1 MRIDKTHRP
10 WMLWTL
16 AVLAASLVMYILFAV
31 RAPGGPRG
39 GSALGLTFGIAGYA
53 LMLYAGLLGARKK
66 VPVWRLGRAQ
76 TWMRGHIWLGLLSLP
91 LILFHG
97 GFAFRGPLTA
107 VLMWLFF
114 IVIASGVAGALVQ
127 HYVPRMMTSR
137 VPMETIYEEIPN
149 VRAQLREEAD
159 QLVAT
164 VCGPIGQVPAG
175 QPIED
180 QALAEQLFP
189 GEPSAAAVSL
199 LVEIE
204 QEDRARFRE
213 IYLTKVRPFL
223 SDPDAKQ
230 MELADP
236 RRAADVFESLRR
248 LLVTSVHPVLNDL
261 ENICDEEHQ
270 LSSQIRIYRWLHAW
284 LLVHVPLSIALLALG
299 AVHAVM
305 ALRY

>member
-10 WMLWTL
+10 WMLATL
-16 AVLAASLVMYILFAV
+16 ALLALSLVIYILFAV
-31 RAPGGPRG
+31 RAPSGPRG
-39 GSALGLTFGIAGYA
+39 GSALGLTFGIAGYT

-114 IVIASGVAGALVQ
+114 IVIGSGVVGALVQ

-137 VPMETIYEEIPN
+137 VPMETIYEEIPH

-159 QLVAT
+159 QLVST
-164 VCGPIGQVPAG
+164 VCGPVDAG
-175 QPIED
+175 TPVE
-180 QALAEQLFP
+180 
-189 GEPSAAAVSL
+189 GAAVSL

-213 IYLTKVRPFL
+213 IYLGKVRPFL

-230 MELADP
+230 LELADP
-236 RRAADVFESLRR
+236 RRTAEVFESLRR
-248 LLVTSVHPVLNDL
+248 LLVAPVHPVLKDL
-261 ENICDEEHQ
+261 ENICEEEHQ
-270 LSSQIRIYRWLHAW
+270 LSGQIRIYRWLHAW
-284 LLVHVPLSIALLALG
+284 LLVHVPLSIALLVLG

>member
-1 MRIDKTHRP
+1 MIV
-10 WMLWTL
+10 TL
-16 AVLAASLVMYILFAV
+16 ALFAVSLGIYILYAV

-66 VPVWRLGRAQ
+66 VPVWRIGRAQ

-97 GFAFRGPLTA
+97 GSAFRGPLTA

-114 IVIASGVAGALVQ
+114 IVIGSGVLGALLQ
-127 HYVPRMMTSR
+127 HYIPRMMTSR
-137 VPMETIYEEIPN
+137 VPMETIYEEIPH
-149 VRAQLREEAD
+149 VRAQLCEEAD

-164 VCGPIGQVPAG
+164 VYGAADVST
-175 QPIED
+175 
-180 QALAEQLFP
+180 LAD
-189 GEPSAAAVSL
+189 
-199 LVEIE
+199 IE

-213 IYLTKVRPFL
+213 IYLGKVRPFL
-223 SDPDAKQ
+223 ADPDAMQ
-230 MELADP
+230 LELADP
-236 RRAADVFESLRR
+236 RRSAEIFESLRR
-248 LLVTSVHPVLNDL
+248 ITVASVHPVLNDL
-261 ENICDEEHQ
+261 ENICEEEYQ
-270 LSSQIRIYRWLHAW
+270 LSRQVRIYRWLHAW

-299 AVHAVM
+299 AIHAVM

>member
-1 MRIDKTHRP
+1 MKIDKTHRP
-10 WMLWTL
+10 WIITTL
-16 AVLAASLVMYILFAV
+16 ALFAFSLAIHLLYAV

-39 GSALGLTFGIAGYA
+39 GSAPGLTFGIAGYA

-66 VPVWRLGRAQ
+66 VPVWRIGRAQ

-114 IVIASGVAGALVQ
+114 IVIASGVLGALIQ
-127 HYVPRMMTSR
+127 HYIPRMMTSR
-137 VPMETIYEEIPN
+137 VPMETIYEEIPH
-149 VRAQLREEAD
+149 VRAQLCQEAD

-164 VCGPIGQVPAG
+164 VYGA
-175 QPIED
+175 ED
-180 QALAEQLFP
+180 VSTLAD
-189 GEPSAAAVSL
+189 
-199 LVEIE
+199 IE
-204 QEDRARFRE
+204 QKDRAYFRE
-213 IYLTKVRPFL
+213 IYLGKVRPFL
-223 SDPDAKQ
+223 VDPDAKEV
-230 MELADP
+230 ELSDP
-236 RRAADVFESLRR
+236 RRSAEVFESLRR
-248 LLVTSVHPVLNDL
+248 IVAASVHPVLNDL
-261 ENICDEEHQ
+261 ENICEEEYQ
-270 LSSQIRIYRWLHAW
+270 LSRQVRIYRWLHAW

>member
-10 WMLWTL
+10 WMIATL
-16 AVLAASLVMYILFAV
+16 ALFAFSLAIYILYAV

-66 VPVWRLGRAQ
+66 VPVWRIGRAQ

-114 IVIASGVAGALVQ
+114 IVIVSGVLGALLQ
-127 HYVPRMMTSR
+127 HYIPRMMTSR
-137 VPMETIYEEIPN
+137 VPMETIYEEIPH
-149 VRAQLREEAD
+149 VRAQLCEEAD

-164 VCGPIGQVPAG
+164 VYGA
-175 QPIED
+175 ED
-180 QALAEQLFP
+180 VSTLAD
-189 GEPSAAAVSL
+189 
-199 LVEIE
+199 IE

-213 IYLTKVRPFL
+213 IYLGKVRPFL
-223 SDPDAKQ
+223 ADPDAMQ
-230 MELADP
+230 LELADP
-236 RRAADVFESLRR
+236 RRSAEIFESLRR
-248 LLVTSVHPVLNDL
+248 ITVASVHPVLNDL
-261 ENICDEEHQ
+261 ENICEEEYQ
-270 LSSQIRIYRWLHAW
+270 LSRQVRIYRWLHAW